1 LTTTQGLPRSAQ
13 RLVGRDNELHAIA
26 QWLDAIEGETSVLVI
41 EGEPGMGKTSLWQ
54 NAVDRSRARE
64 HRVLSCRPS
73 GSEVQL
79 AFAALADLLREPL
92 DEILASLPE
101 PQRHALEVALLLAS
115 PGDTPPDQ
123 RAVATALV
131 SSLGRLSASGVVL
144 VAVDDAHWLDSSSA
158 DVLEFAFRRLPDLR
172 VGVLLARRPQ
182 PEARS
187 LERRVENR
195 PVTRISL
202 APLPLGG
209 VHRLLTGLLGTGL
222 GRQVLERVHAASGG
236 NPLFALELGRALDEA
251 GGRLGLDGEL
261 PVPERLED
269 LLAERIE
276 AVPPETREL
285 LAMAALLSGPR
296 LASLELAAGRPAG
309 ELLAPALDAGLVSV
323 ERERLRFEHPLLASA
338 CLRRLDAESRR
349 ALHRRLA
356 SVVESREERARHLA
370 LAAEGPDAG
379 LAAMLEEAATASVE
393 RGARSAA
400 AELLDHARRLTP
412 QTDDVSWAR
421 RSTTMA
427 DLLYHHVDQRE
438 ARRVAEEVI
447 ARAGP
452 GPDRALALA
461 LSAFYVPTLV
471 DRYDQA
477 LAEAGADPALRARI
491 GLMAARTRAT
501 AGDFRG
507 RAAGVAA
514 TLEDA
519 RRSGIPELIS
529 EALTSKA
536 ISLLWL
542 TDAARL
548 DPAAARACLLEA
560 LEIDRRVEPAS
571 IPSRGAGGPL
581 YYLGGY
587 ASLAEADDESDRFQ
601 IEVITR
607 ARESG
612 DDTGL
617 PSMLLDYGETF
628 RKRGD
633 LGRALEVTVEGLE
646 IAERDGNVQA
656 RAGLLAHVALI
667 QAFRGPLEDAR
678 ETLASARHANAEI
691 GDRRFILMCRA
702 VAAVI
707 ASSTG
712 DHAGVL
718 REAGTLAEELEA
730 VGKCD
735 RGTAAWVA
743 AGEEIEAHVALGDLD
758 AARKRVDLHEQRS
771 RALERRRPLG
781 VALRGRGLLLAAE
794 GDLEGALEAFDA
806 SRAELAGI
814 TAPFEDARTVLALG
828 MVYRRERRQRAARE
842 TLRDALA
849 AFERIG
855 AAPWADKTRAA
866 LNRIGGRAP
875 ADGELTAAERR
886 VALLVAAGHS
896 NREVAATLFLA
907 PRTVEWNLS
916 RIYAKLGVRSRSEL
930 GRRLAPDES
939 ANKGGFE

>member
-1 LTTTQGLPRSAQ
+1 
-13 RLVGRDNELHAIA
+13 
-26 QWLDAIEGETSVLVI
+26 
-41 EGEPGMGKTSLWQ
+41 
-54 NAVDRSRARE
+54 
-64 HRVLSCRPS
+64 
-73 GSEVQL
+73 
-79 AFAALADLLREPL
+79 
-92 DEILASLPE
+92 
-101 PQRHALEVALLLAS
+101 
-115 PGDTPPDQ
+115 
-123 RAVATALV
+123 
-131 SSLGRLSASGVVL
+131 
-144 VAVDDAHWLDSSSA
+144 
-158 DVLEFAFRRLPDLR
+158 
-172 VGVLLARRPQ
+172 
-182 PEARS
+182 
-187 LERRVENR
+187 
-195 PVTRISL
+195 
-202 APLPLGG
+202 
-209 VHRLLTGLLGTGL
+209 
-222 GRQVLERVHAASGG
+222 VLERVNAASGG
-236 NPLFALELGRALDEA
+236 NPLFALELGRALDQA
-251 GGRLGLDGEL
+251 GGRLGPDGEL
-261 PVPERLED
+261 PVPERLDE
-269 LLAERIE
+269 LLSERIE

-285 LAMAALLSGPR
+285 LAMAALLSHPR
-296 LASLELAAGRPAG
+296 LPSLDLAAGHPAG
-309 ELLAPALDAGLVSV
+309 DVLAPALETGLISV
-323 ERERLRFEHPLLASA
+323 ERDRLRFEHPLLASA
-338 CLRRLDAESRR
+338 CLGRIDEEARRV
-349 ALHRRLA
+349 LHGRLA
-356 SVVESREERARHLA
+356 AVVESREERARHLA

-379 LAAMLEEAATASVE
+379 LAAMLEDAATASVE

-412 QTDDVSWAR
+412 ETDVGSWAR

-461 LSAFYVPTLV
+461 LSAFYMPTLV
-471 DRYDQA
+471 GRYDQA
-477 LAEAGADPALRARI
+477 HAEAGADPALRARI
-491 GLMAARTRAT
+491 GLMAAHTRAT

-542 TDAARL
+542 NDAAHL
-548 DPAAARACLLEA
+548 DPAAAHACLLEA
-560 LEIDRRVEPAS
+560 LEIDRRLARTN

-617 PSMLLDYGETF
+617 PAILLDYGETF

-633 LGRALEVTVEGLE
+633 FWRALEVTVEGLA
-646 IAERDGNVQA
+646 IAERDGNVQS
-656 RAGLLAHVALI
+656 RAALLAHVALI
-667 QAFRGPLEDAR
+667 QAFRGPLEDAL
-678 ETLASARHANAEI
+678 ETLAQAIGANAEI

-712 DHAGVL
+712 DHAAVL
-718 REAGTLAEELEA
+718 REVGTLPEELEA

-735 RGTAAWVA
+735 RGAAAWVA
-743 AGEEIEAHVALGDLD
+743 AGEEIEAHVALGNLD

-771 RALERRRPLG
+771 RALGRRRPLG

-794 GDLEGALEAFDA
+794 GNLEGALEAFEA

-828 MVYRRERRQRAARE
+828 MVYRRARRQRAARE
-842 TLRDALA
+842 TLHDALA

-855 AAPWADKTRAA
+855 AGPWADKARAE

-875 ADGELTAAERR
+875 ADGELTTAERR
-886 VALLVAAGHS
+886 VALLVAAGQT
-896 NREVAATLFLA
+896 NREVAAALFLA

-930 GRRLAPDES
+930 ARRLAQSES
-939 ANKGGFE
+939 PIDL